1 MDKLAE
7 RTIQIDS
14 KTCVVSASL
23 AAIIGMTRQ
32 RVDQLAKEGVF
43 AKNDAGKYPLAENVR
58 RWIAYKTSSSNGEAK
73 FNDERNVHEKIKR
86 ETAELKLARLRN
98 EVHNAKDIE
107 LMVGGMLTVFKRRM
121 LSIPHKMAMMLAGKS
136 EEDVDEILSAEIE
149 AALME
154 LSQFDASK
162 LSEAGYDDS
171 EDD

>member
-1 MDKLAE
+1 MTE

-14 KTCVVSASL
+14 KTCVASSAI
-23 AAIIGMTRQ
+23 AALIGLTRP

-43 AKNDAGKYPLAENVR
+43 NKNDAGKYPLTENIR
-58 RWIAYKTSSSNGEAK
+58 RWIAYKTSSNSGETKAD
-73 FNDERNVHEKIKR
+73 DERNIHEKIKR

-98 EVHNAKDIE
+98 EVHNTKDIE
-107 LMVGGMLTVFKRRM
+107 LMVGGMLTIFKRRM

-136 EEDVDEILSAEIE
+136 EDDIDEILSAEIE
-149 AALME
+149 SALIE